1 MILRNHG
8 LLTVGRTMG
17 EAFTNMHALEKAAEA
32 QLKAQASGARFTV
45 LSKEVCE
52 HTARQ
57 HQRRRGVRGTRD
69 LRALRALLDAR
80 SEEHPSELQSLMR
93 ISYAV
98 FCLKQTINR
107 SGPHGRSMY
116 NCEVQKA
123 TPTFI
128 PRTLGH

>member
-57 HQRRRGVRGTRD
+57 HQRRRGVRGTREW
-69 LRALRALLDAR
+69 RALRALLDAPDPSSSEARRVGKECGSTCR
-80 SEEHPSELQSLMR
+80 SPWSPEH
-93 ISYAV
+93 
-98 FCLKQTINR
+98 
-107 SGPHGRSMY
+107 
-116 NCEVQKA
+116 
-123 TPTFI
+123 
-128 PRTLGH
+128 